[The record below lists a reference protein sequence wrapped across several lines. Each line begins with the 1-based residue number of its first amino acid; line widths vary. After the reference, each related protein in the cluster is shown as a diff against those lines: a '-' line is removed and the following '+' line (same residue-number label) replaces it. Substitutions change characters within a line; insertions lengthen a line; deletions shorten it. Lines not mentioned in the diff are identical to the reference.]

1 MGQILIQI
9 FALVVAFATA
19 SIPYDAPTSLSGSC
33 YESKSHS
40 DSSTSKIDVVAAATN
55 IPTDGFLADSRYSTS
70 SQEHEDKMN
79 LLVSQCRFPKSFMGA
94 RKKKIVIK
102 RSLSRS
108 HCVRRHEYK
117 ADSIQLDL
125 SSFTRLLRVE
135 PLDHGEIV
143 PEPLRNAYKK
153 GELVA
158 TAEVEA
164 MASMETLVDALLPLG
179 LVPAVVPEF
188 KGITIGGSIQGLAAE
203 SSSFKY
209 GFVHDCV
216 AGFEALLADGR
227 RLWCSPS
234 ENRELFEAIPGSFG
248 SLGICTRA
256 RVLCMRAKPHV
267 ELTLRRHTT
276 HQAAVDYMAT
286 LQDAAL
292 SNGGAT
298 DVSYLEGLGFSQDFF
313 ATIEGRF
320 VAEPSKGTP
329 RRHCNGFGD
338 KWFYNQVMDALRDV
352 EPGDSADVRTL
363 HYDTK
368 SYLFRHD
375 RGSFW
380 MASYRIPQIIAQYV
394 MGSLLDSSNM
404 FLLATALPWA
414 FPKHQILLQDFML
427 PRNTVDLFFQKLQK
441 LTPLYPVWLLPM
453 RNIETKGSIFTAPSP
468 FSIAASTDAV
478 FGTAEAGAGPGA
490 EREEFSSLS
499 RRRERE
505 RSPHLVNVGAYGIPR
520 GSYDFESANRRLESL
535 LSQHG
540 GRKVFYSHAFY
551 DDKTFYDELYD
562 GERYFKLREK
572 YGAEG
577 VLPEIFEKVV
587 TKPGRL

>member
-1 MGQILIQI
+1 MSFWLALGQL
-9 FALVVAFATA
+9 FVVI
-19 SIPYDAPTSLSGSC
+19 SGTS
-33 YESKSHS
+33 
-40 DSSTSKIDVVAAATN
+40 
-55 IPTDGFLADSRYSTS
+55 IPTDGFLADSRYHTTR
-70 SQEHEDKMN
+70 QEHEDKMN
-79 LLVSQCRFPKSFMGA
+79 VLVSQCRFPKSFMGA
-94 RKKKIVIK
+94 KKKKIVIK

-125 SSFTRLLRVE
+125 SSFTQLLRVE
-135 PLDHGEIV
+135 PIEHGEVV

-216 AGFEALLADGR
+216 TGFETLLADGR

-256 RVLCMRAKPHV
+256 RVLCMRATQNIEV
-267 ELTLRRHTT
+267 TLRRHAS

-286 LQDAAL
+286 MQDNAL
-292 SNGGAT
+292 SNNNNGASSSSAMS
-298 DVSYLEGLGFSQDFF
+298 DVSFLEGIGFSSDFF
-313 ATIEGRF
+313 ATVEGRF

-329 RRHCNGFGD
+329 KRHCNGFGD
-338 KWFYNQVMDALRDV
+338 KWFYNQVQEALNDV
-352 EPGDSADVRTL
+352 DPGDSMDVRTL
-363 HYDTK
+363 HYDTM

-380 MASYRIPQIIAQYV
+380 MASYRIPQLLAQYV
-394 MGSLLDSSNM
+394 LGSMLDSSNM
-404 FLLATALPWA
+404 FLLATALPWV
-414 FPKHQILLQDFML
+414 FPKHQILLQDFMV
-427 PRNTVDLFFQKLQK
+427 PRNTVGSFFDRLQE

-453 RNIETKGSIFTAPSP
+453 RNIPTEGSIFTAPSP
-468 FSIAASTDAV
+468 FDIAASTDALY
-478 FGTAEAGAGPGA
+478 GPRSGETGGAGAGADNG
-490 EREEFSSLS
+490 LLNTLQG
-499 RRRERE
+499 RRQRE
-505 RSPHLVNVGAYGIPR
+505 RSPHMVNVGAYGIPK
-520 GSYDFESANRRLESL
+520 GLYSFETANRQLETI

-540 GRKVFYSHAFY
+540 GRKVFYRYVIIAF
-551 DDKTFYDELYD
+551 FLL
-562 GERYFKLREK
+562 FLF
-572 YGAEG
+572 
-577 VLPEIFEKVV
+577 LFHSF
-587 TKPGRL
+587 